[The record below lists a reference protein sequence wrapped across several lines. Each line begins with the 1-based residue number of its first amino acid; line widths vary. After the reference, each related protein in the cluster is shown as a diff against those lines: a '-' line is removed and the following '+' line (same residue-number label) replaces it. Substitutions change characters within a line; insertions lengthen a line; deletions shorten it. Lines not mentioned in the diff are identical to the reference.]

1 MARLVI
7 DLPENSPGC
16 IYSTGQVRL
25 PASVGLGTA
34 AAGLRLIRPKRM
46 RTRVGMLRRRAKSPG
61 TARGRRRTGPPS
73 SPRPESGVRSVRRA
87 PQLSRRNLSAQ

>member
-25 PASVGLGTA
+25 PL
-34 AAGLRLIRPKRM
+34 
-46 RTRVGMLRRRAKSPG
+46 
-61 TARGRRRTGPPS
+61 PS
-73 SPRPESGVRSVRRA
+73 G
-87 PQLSRRNLSAQ
+87 SAQPLVCGQFAPSASEPELEC

>member
-25 PASVGLGTA
+25 PASVGLGWSA
-34 AAGLRLIRPKRM
+34 AN
-46 RTRVGMLRRRAKSPG
+46 SPQAHANPSWNAEAPG
-61 TARGRRRTGPPS
+61 KNLGAARGMAEGTGLSS
-73 SPRPESGVRSVRRA
+73 SPRPESGARWVRRA
-87 PQLSRRNLSAQ
+87 PRLSRRNVSP

>member
-46 RTRVGMLRRRAKSPG
+46 RTRVGMLRRRAKNPG
-61 TARGRRRTGPPS
+61 QRAEWRRGLVCPLRLDPNLARVGFAARLG
-73 SPRPESGVRSVRRA
+73 
-87 PQLSRRNLSAQ
+87 

>member
-25 PASVGLGTA
+25 PASVGLGWSA
-34 AAGLRLIRPKRM
+34 AN
-46 RTRVGMLRRRAKSPG
+46 SPQ
-61 TARGRRRTGPPS
+61 AHANPS
-73 SPRPESGVRSVRRA
+73 WNAEA
-87 PQLSRRNLSAQ
+87 PG

>member
-34 AAGLRLIRPKRM
+34 AAWS
-46 RTRVGMLRRRAKSPG
+46 AANSPQ
-61 TARGRRRTGPPS
+61 AHANPS
-73 SPRPESGVRSVRRA
+73 WNAEA
-87 PQLSRRNLSAQ
+87 PG

>member
-34 AAGLRLIRPKRM
+34 AAGLRLIRPK
-46 RTRVGMLRRRAKSPG
+46 AHANPSWNAEAPG
-61 TARGRRRTGPPS
+61 
-73 SPRPESGVRSVRRA
+73 
-87 PQLSRRNLSAQ
+87 